1 MRKFVT
7 DIDPIEF
14 DLFTNKQ
21 TNNHYTKTAA
31 YGKFKQHDGYDYFLA
46 GVKDDDQLVAS
57 AMILRKKITYLF
69 SYYCYVPYGYAM
81 DYTNKDLL
89 SFMNEHIVKYV
100 NDVLHAC
107 FLRIDPN
114 ICRLEHEQDGK
125 LKADGFNN
133 EWLTEQLINDGFTH
147 LGYNYGYSGNW
158 MSRFTYVLNLSA
170 DIETIKKHIKNFNNH
185 TKKNQMRLVEVYEG
199 KEEDLK
205 ILYNAQLELAKK
217 DRFIPKP
224 LAYFVDLY
232 CTFGENAHL
241 YIAKANLQGA
251 YQNMLQERDRLQVTL
266 IATTNSNKQK
276 ELVGGIEAISRE
288 ITLMEENG
296 YDVINDYVLGAKLII
311 QTGDKV
317 FNVHMYTYKL
327 LPNFRAALALHT
339 KAIEESKKRDAK
351 SYDFE
356 GVSGSL
362 DVNDS
367 YYGIY
372 DFKRSFGGDF
382 LEFIGEFD
390 YIINQNKYQ
399 AYRKIDRFNRR
410 LKRKLYLVVKGW

>member
-1 MRKFVT
+1 MRKFVI
-7 DIDPIEF
+7 DIDPNEF
-14 DLFTNKQ
+14 DSFTYKQ
-21 TNNHYTKTAA
+21 INNHYTKTAA
-31 YGKFKQHDGYDYFLA
+31 YGKFKKNEGYDYFLV
-46 GVKDDDQLVAS
+46 GVKDDDQLVAT
-57 AMILRKKITYLF
+57 AMILRKRITYLF

-81 DYTNKDLL
+81 NYTDKELL
-89 SFMNEHIVKYV
+89 SFMDAQIVKYV
-100 NDVLHAC
+100 SDVLHAC

-125 LKADGFNN
+125 LKNDGFNN
-133 EWLTEQLINDGFTH
+133 EWLTAQLINDGFTH

-158 MSRFTYVLNLSA
+158 MSRFTYVLDLSPE
-170 DIETIKKHIKNFNNH
+170 IELIKKHIKNFNNH
-185 TKKNQMRLVEVYEG
+185 TKKNQMRLIEVYEG
-199 KEEDLK
+199 QEEDLK
-205 ILYNAQLELAKK
+205 ILYHAQLELAKK
-217 DRFIPKP
+217 DRFVPKP

-232 CTFGENAHL
+232 RTFGSGVHL
-241 YIAKANLQGA
+241 YIAKTNLRGA
-251 YQNMLQERDRLQVTL
+251 YQNMLEERARLQATL

-288 ITLMEENG
+288 ITAMEENG
-296 YDVINDYVLGAKLII
+296 YDIMGDYILGAKLII

-362 DVNDS
+362 DVKDP

-372 DFKRSFGGDF
+372 DFKRSFGGEF

-390 YIINQNKYQ
+390 YIIDQKKYRI
-399 AYRKIDRFNRR
+399 YRKVDRLYRR
-410 LKRKLYLVVKGW
+410 YKRKIYLAVKGW

>member
-7 DIDPIEF
+7 DINPNEF
-14 DLFTNKQ
+14 DRFADKQ
-21 TNNHYTKTAA
+21 KNNHYTKTSA
-31 YGKFKQHDGYDYFLA
+31 YGVFKKNDGYEYYLV
-46 GVKDDDQLVAS
+46 GVKDDEQLVAT
-57 AMILRKKITYLF
+57 AMILRKKIAYLF
-69 SYYCYVPYGYAM
+69 SYYCYVTYGYNM
-81 DYTNKDLL
+81 DYTNIELL
-89 SFMNEHIVKYV
+89 SFMNSHIISYMS
-100 NDVLHAC
+100 DVLHAC

-114 ICRLEHEQDGK
+114 VCRLEHEQDGK

-133 EWLTEQLINDGFTH
+133 EWLTKQLINDGFTH

-158 MSRFTYVLNLSA
+158 MSRYTYVLDLSA
-170 DIETIKKHIKNFNNH
+170 DIDTIKKHIKNFNNH
-185 TKKNQMRLVEVYEG
+185 TKKNQMRLIEVYEG
-199 KEEDLK
+199 KEEYIN

-217 DRFIPKP
+217 DRFVPKP
-224 LAYFVDLY
+224 LAYFMDLY
-232 CTFGENAHL
+232 RIFGKNAHL
-241 YIAKANLQGA
+241 YIAKSNLKGA
-251 YQNMLQERDRLQVTL
+251 YQNMLQERDRLQATL
-266 IATTNSNKQK
+266 AATTNSNKQK

-288 ITLMEENG
+288 ITLMEKNG
-296 YDVINDYVLGAKLII
+296 YSTMGDYILGAKLII

-339 KAIEESKKRDAK
+339 KAIEDSKKRNAK

-356 GVSGSL
+356 GISGSL
-362 DVNDS
+362 DSTDS

-390 YIINQNKYQ
+390 YVINSHKYK
-399 AYRKIDRFNRR
+399 AYRKIDRLYRR
-410 LKRKLYLVVKGW
+410 YKRKIYLVLKGW